1 MSKVQ
6 SRFKAGDTLS
16 FIWREELIRPA
27 VAKLFV
33 LRTSNLPASKED
45 GQGDCPPPADATTED
60 V

>member
-6 SRFKAGDTLS
+6 GRFKAGDTLS
-16 FIWREELIRPA
+16 FIWREELISPA
-27 VAKLFV
+27 VAKLSV

-45 GQGDCPPPADATTED
+45 GQGDCDRATTED